1 MVGLRRVGALC
12 AVLLVVRGAW
22 GAEWDGYAGD
32 GQHAADSAVASQSL
46 LGVRWETPVD
56 LMPQLSGSD
65 LLIHYGS
72 PVISSGNTV
81 VVPVKTGATGGFE
94 LKGIDG
100 GTGAV
105 EWTQGTDYLLPGQS
119 VGATSRW
126 TPSYGP
132 ALSGETLFYAGA
144 GGTVYQRT
152 SVDDASASVTTQ
164 LAFFGSLG
172 TYAANAAAYNAGVSI
187 CTPITADGKGDIY
200 FGYQTSASAPGGL
213 SSGIA
218 RISASG
224 VGSFFPASALMVNG
238 VSAGMS
244 EVATNCAPAVSAD
257 GSTVYVAMNTGN
269 FGAGRLVALNAAT
282 MKPTASVALM
292 DPKTGGNALVPNEGS
307 ASPTIGPD
315 GDVYFGVYDA
325 AGTSR
330 GWLEHFSADL
340 SVQKPTGGFGWDDTA
355 SVVPASMVPSYHG
368 TSTYLLM
375 TKYNNYAETG
385 GDGNNMLAIVDP
397 NATEVDTRPN
407 SIGAGG
413 ATIMKTVLTISSP
426 TADGDLVAVDP
437 GAVTEWCI
445 NTAVVDPAT
454 DSVLVNNED
463 GHLYRWDLGTDTLTQ
478 AVQIT
483 AGVGEAYT
491 PTLMGPDGTVYAIN
505 DGVLFAVGVPEGGTG
520 GVGAVGVVMMWRRR
534 ERVQCVFVGT

>member
-1 MVGLRRVGALC
+1 MVGLRWIGAIC
-12 AVLLVVRGAW
+12 AVVMAARGAW

-32 GQHAADSAVASQSL
+32 AQHTADSGVASQAL
-46 LGVRWETPVD
+46 QGVRWETPVD
-56 LMPQLSGSD
+56 LAPQLSGSD

-81 VVPVKTGATGGFE
+81 VVPVKTGVSGGFE
-94 LKGIDG
+94 LEGIDG

-164 LAFFGSLG
+164 LAFYGGLS
-172 TYAANAAAYNAGVSI
+172 TYQANAAAYNAGVSI

-200 FGYQTSASAPGGL
+200 FGYQTSLAAPGGL

-224 VGSFFPASALMVNG
+224 AGSFFPASALMVGG
-238 VSAGMS
+238 VSAGMT
-244 EVATNCAPAVSAD
+244 EVATNCAPAVSPD

-282 MKPTASVALM
+282 MTPTASVALI

-315 GDVYFGVYDA
+315 GDVYFGVYDS

-385 GDGNNMLAIVDP
+385 GDGNNMLAILDP
-397 NATEVDTRPN
+397 NATEVDTRAN
-407 SIGAGG
+407 STGAGG

-426 TADGDLVAVDP
+426 TADGDLVAADP
-437 GAVTEWCI
+437 GAVTEWCV

-454 DSVLVNNED
+454 DSILVNNED
-463 GHLYRWDLGTDTLTQ
+463 GHLYRWDLATDTLTE

-505 DGVLFAVGVPEGGTG
+505 DATLFAVGVPEGGTVG
-520 GVGAVGVVMMWRRR
+520 VLVVGALWLVRRR
-534 ERVQCVFVGT
+534 R